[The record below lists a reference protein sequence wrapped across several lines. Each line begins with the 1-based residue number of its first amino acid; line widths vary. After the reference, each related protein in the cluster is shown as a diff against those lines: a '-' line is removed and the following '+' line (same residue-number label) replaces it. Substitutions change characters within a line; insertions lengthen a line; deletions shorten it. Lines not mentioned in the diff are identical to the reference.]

1 MSLLFDT
8 LLVAALLWSAWRTLA
23 TPDLARAV
31 VMFIIFGL
39 LMALAWARLAAPDIA
54 LAEAAIGAGLTGAL
68 LLDALGAQ
76 PGRPANVPALTLTL
90 TLKRLT
96 VLLTGTAL
104 AAGLLLAVL
113 DAPLPALRL
122 PAMVAANMAQSGVT
136 HPVTAVLLNFR
147 GYDTLLE
154 VAVLLLALLGML
166 ALAPAR
172 PASAGRAGAEPVLAT
187 LARLLAPLM
196 ILVAGYLLWAGAH
209 QPGGAFQAAAVL
221 AAAGVLLHL
230 AGPLPAWASPGW
242 VLRLGLAGA
251 FLVFLAVAAALLAQG
266 SLLQFP
272 PAWAGA
278 LILLIEAAL
287 TLSLGLVLAGLFL
300 LLSGRRGG
308 S

>member
-1 MSLLFDT
+1 MSLLFDA

-68 LLDALGAQ
+68 LLDALSAQ
-76 PGRPANVPALTLTL
+76 PRRPANIPALTL
-90 TLKRLT
+90 TLKRLA

-122 PAMVAANMAQSGVT
+122 PAMVAASMAQSGVT

-154 VAVLLLALLGML
+154 VAVLLLPLLGML

-172 PASAGRAGAEPVLAT
+172 PTSAGRAPVEPVLAT
-187 LARLLAPLM
+187 LARLLAPLV

-209 QPGGAFQAAAVL
+209 QPGGAFPAAAVL

-230 AGPLPAWASPGW
+230 AGLLPAWASPGW

-251 FLVFLAVAAALLAQG
+251 FLVLLAVAAALLAQG

-278 LILLIEAAL
+278 LILLIEAGL

>member
-1 MSLLFDT
+1 MSLLFDA

-68 LLDALGAQ
+68 LLDALSAQ
-76 PGRPANVPALTLTL
+76 PGRPTNIPTLA
-90 TLKRLT
+90 LKRLA

-166 ALAPAR
+166 ALAPPR
-172 PASAGRAGAEPVLAT
+172 PTSAGRAPVDPVLAT

-209 QPGGAFQAAAVL
+209 QPGGAFPAAAVL

-230 AGPLPAWASPGW
+230 AGLLPAWASPGW

-278 LILLIEAAL
+278 LILLIEAGL
-287 TLSLGLVLAGLFL
+287 TLSLGLVLTGLFL

>member
-1 MSLLFDT
+1 MSLLFDA
-8 LLVAALLWSAWRTLA
+8 LLVAALLWGAWRTLA
-23 TPDLARAV
+23 TPVLARAV

-39 LMALAWARLAAPDIA
+39 LMALAWARLGAPDIA

-68 LLDALGAQ
+68 LLDALGTQ
-76 PGRPANVPALTLTL
+76 PGRPTNVPALTLTL
-90 TLKRLT
+90 KRLA

-122 PAMVAANMAQSGVT
+122 PAMVEASMAQSGVT

-172 PASAGRAGAEPVLAT
+172 PASASRAPVEPVLAT

-230 AGPLPAWASPGW
+230 AGQLPAWASPGW

-251 FLVFLAVAAALLAQG
+251 FLVFLAVATALLAQG

-278 LILLIEAAL
+278 LILLIEAGL
-287 TLSLGLVLAGLFL
+287 TISLGLVLAGLFL

>member
-1 MSLLFDT
+1 MSLLFDA

-76 PGRPANVPALTLTL
+76 PGRPANIPVLTL

-122 PAMVAANMAQSGVT
+122 PAMVTANMAQSGVT

-154 VAVLLLALLGML
+154 VAVLLLPLLGML
-166 ALAPAR
+166 ALAPPR
-172 PASAGRAGAEPVLAT
+172 PASAGRAPVDPVFAT
-187 LARLLAPLM
+187 LARLLTPLM

-230 AGPLPAWASPGW
+230 AGQLPAWASPGW

-278 LILLIEAAL
+278 LILLIEAGL
-287 TLSLGLVLAGLFL
+287 TISLGLVLAGLFL